1 MFTSRKVA
9 SKWRAWLLEHLPY
22 DQLSSYLLFKRQ
34 KHAPNACYRPGQRIY
49 WQNWWTGG
57 IDQRTRNSVESSNGG
72 WMRVTLFSGQL
83 NLSFPQF
90 QFQLERRKMLEQ
102 DNTCLFASLT
112 RTVFGSW
119 FGINTAIIRKNLID
133 IARLVMGFIE
143 YTSRE

>member
-1 MFTSRKVA
+1 
-9 SKWRAWLLEHLPY
+9 
-22 DQLSSYLLFKRQ
+22 
-34 KHAPNACYRPGQRIY
+34 
-49 WQNWWTGG
+49 
-57 IDQRTRNSVESSNGG
+57 
-72 WMRVTLFSGQL
+72 MRVILFSGQL

-143 YTSRE
+143 YTNRE